1 MKFSTSK
8 SELQTALQKLSKATP
23 SRATLPI
30 LNSVLF
36 SVIETNT
43 TIKSTDLEITVV
55 AEFEANVSESGK
67 VAVLAKNFND

>member
-55 AEFEANVSESGK
+55 VTEKLSLKKEYHRIDTLYRNS
-67 VAVLAKNFND
+67 